1 MTCKIVN
8 ITIPVTREIPEEIQG
23 FSPEENYIMLKIGSQ
38 CLLEGRRVVAGLTQ
52 KEIYEKIKEESK
64 EEIQKMELNLLVERE
79 TSKKIEER
87 MNKMYET
94 QMEQLKKQLETVKQ
108 QLSIYES
115 ENTEFVHVEVNKA
128 REKYDLLLQEKDY
141 QNKLSREAV
150 EKLQDTFT
158 KLVSKSTSQKGSD
171 GEKQFY
177 DYANTFKDFKDFEI
191 VDKHTQGGEGDFHLH
206 FEEFNVL
213 VDAKNYKKKVPIDQR
228 EKIKKD
234 LLKNE
239 HIHFAWLVSLNTTI
253 DKFDKAPIMYEWIN
267 TRQCIVYINNLNSFE
282 DPQKILRIV
291 WFTCKELYK
300 FVEDDVKYDTNELT
314 ELKEKN
320 FKLMDKV
327 KNIRK
332 NIREINTSMNATR
345 NLIQLM
351 DDNLREILETETN
364 DMVYSNF
371 SLFDE
376 WWNLNIEI
384 TNDETIVLSTDLWLR
399 FKQEN
404 KVMIKE
410 FEITTEKFK
419 KYIKSKVPFSCL
431 NLKSKNANS
440 AIEIKGLKM
449 KEMAVQEEKMVDATE
464 TEKMEIEFVENVELK
479 KKKQIKQKKKE
490 FFFDEIFDNKI
501 LLEYQNIEKDIMDVA
516 EDNKIRPWQVVSVLM
531 KNNILVKRDQAR
543 GYDKYKETEEY
554 KSKINS

>member
-38 CLLEGRRVVAGLTQ
+38 CLLEGRKVVAGLTQ

-141 QNKLSREAV
+141 QNQLSREAV

-213 VDAKNYKKKVPIDQR
+213 VDAKNYKKKFQ
-228 EKIKKD
+228 
-234 LLKNE
+234 
-239 HIHFAWLVSLNTTI
+239 
-253 DKFDKAPIMYEWIN
+253 
-267 TRQCIVYINNLNSFE
+267 
-282 DPQKILRIV
+282 
-291 WFTCKELYK
+291 
-300 FVEDDVKYDTNELT
+300 
-314 ELKEKN
+314 
-320 FKLMDKV
+320 
-327 KNIRK
+327 
-332 NIREINTSMNATR
+332 
-345 NLIQLM
+345 
-351 DDNLREILETETN
+351 
-364 DMVYSNF
+364 
-371 SLFDE
+371 
-376 WWNLNIEI
+376 
-384 TNDETIVLSTDLWLR
+384 
-399 FKQEN
+399 
-404 KVMIKE
+404 
-410 FEITTEKFK
+410 
-419 KYIKSKVPFSCL
+419 
-431 NLKSKNANS
+431 
-440 AIEIKGLKM
+440 
-449 KEMAVQEEKMVDATE
+449 
-464 TEKMEIEFVENVELK
+464 
-479 KKKQIKQKKKE
+479 
-490 FFFDEIFDNKI
+490 
-501 LLEYQNIEKDIMDVA
+501 
-516 EDNKIRPWQVVSVLM
+516 
-531 KNNILVKRDQAR
+531 
-543 GYDKYKETEEY
+543 
-554 KSKINS
+554 